1 MHSGFY
7 ETYCP
12 TTGAKVR
19 GELLEVMQDRL
30 PRDAIQLHDEAVPH
44 AARQG
49 VRHGGALLRQA
60 GDRLQDLVRGRVQHH
75 VLAGKA
81 LAQSVSR
88 SPMSF
93 TIYTFYLM
101 RKFVKFVGT

>member
-1 MHSGFY
+1 MYSGLY
-7 ETYCP
+7 ETNLRA
-12 TTGAKVR
+12 TGAKVR
-19 GELLEVMQDRL
+19 GELLEVLQDRL

-81 LAQSVSR
+81 LAQTLSR
-88 SPMSF
+88 SPVSF
-93 TIYTFYLM
+93 TVFNFI
-101 RKFVKFVGT
+101 